1 MIKRV
6 VTITSELETLG
17 AKINNFIS
25 NELNEN
31 ECVIDV
37 KILENGRSEQTTVE
51 DKIREVFY
59 ECESR
64 GWNLVAYDLNPHSRY
79 ENEYLMTVYMEKE
92 E

>member
-37 KILENGRSEQTTVE
+37 KILENGRSEQTKESYLVGGGTWTHQTVYYTVC
-51 DKIREVFY
+51 IYVSEVF
-59 ECESR
+59 C
-64 GWNLVAYDLNPHSRY
+64 
-79 ENEYLMTVYMEKE
+79 
-92 E
+92 

>member
-31 ECVIDV
+31 KCVIDV
-37 KILENGRSEQTTVE
+37 KILENGRSEQTKESYLVGGGTWTHQTVYYTVC
-51 DKIREVFY
+51 IYVSEVF
-59 ECESR
+59 C
-64 GWNLVAYDLNPHSRY
+64 
-79 ENEYLMTVYMEKE
+79 
-92 E
+92 